1 MTFAAVSAGVSSSP
15 SLAVAAR
22 CVLLAGGGSGGH
34 ISPGLAIAERMKAI
48 DPGCRPVFACS
59 QRPIDAQMLTEA
71 EAEYLAIPAE
81 PMSLRPRKL
90 LRCMRA
96 FIRGRAEVLRM
107 IDRLQPSWVVSLGG
121 FVTAPVVHAARAR
134 GVPVLLVNLDATPG
148 RANRWVAR
156 RAREVVSAIP
166 TPTIPGFAREI
177 IGMPLRRLALAPA
190 EQASCREQLGLLP
203 GVHTLL
209 VTGASQGANSL
220 NDFMLLQAQR
230 APKAFKDW
238 QVLHL
243 CGPGVSGGT
252 ARFETG
258 YRTAGVHAVV
268 MPFLHRMGL
277 AWGAADLALSRAGAN
292 SVGEA
297 AANHVPTIF
306 VPYPYHA
313 DLHQMHNAMP
323 LVDEGAAVL
332 AKDAIE
338 PEANLRALGEPM
350 LKLMHDHASRQAMR
364 ARLEARTEPDAAE
377 RIARFLLGAGSFG

>member
-1 MTFAAVSAGVSSSP
+1 MNALATGAGESSSQP
-15 SLAVAAR
+15 LTVEPK

-34 ISPGLAIAERMKAI
+34 ISPGLAIAERMKSI

-59 QRPIDAQMLTEA
+59 RRPIDAQMLDQAGA
-71 EAEYLAIPAE
+71 EHVAIAAE

-90 LRCMRA
+90 LRCMRS
-96 FIRGRAEVLRM
+96 FLEGRAEVLRM
-107 IDRLQPSWVVSLGG
+107 IDRLRPSWVVSLGG

-166 TPTIPGFAREI
+166 TPTLPGFARAI

-190 EQASCREQLGLLP
+190 EQAACREQLGLLP
-203 GVHTLL
+203 GVRTLL

-220 NDFMLLQAQR
+220 NDFLPLLAQR
-230 APKAFKDW
+230 QPDAFREW

-243 CGPGVSGGT
+243 CGPGASGGPE
-252 ARFETG
+252 RFEAG
-258 YRTAGVHAVV
+258 YRRAGVHAVV
-268 MPFLHRMGL
+268 LPFLHRMGL
-277 AWGAADLALSRAGAN
+277 AWGAADVALSRAGAN

-297 AANHVPTIF
+297 AANHVPTVF

-323 LVDEGAAVL
+323 LVEQGAAVL

-338 PEANLRALGEPM
+338 PEANLRALGEP
-350 LKLMHDHASRQAMR
+350 LLALMQDDAARRAMR
-364 ARLEARTEPDAAE
+364 ARLEARSEPDAAE
-377 RIARFLLGAGSFG
+377 RIARFLLGTGSFG

>member
-1 MTFAAVSAGVSSSP
+1 MNALATGAGESSSQP
-15 SLAVAAR
+15 LTVAPK

-34 ISPGLAIAERMKAI
+34 ISPGLAIAERMKSI

-59 QRPIDAQMLTEA
+59 RRPIDAQMLDEA
-71 EAEYLAIPAE
+71 GAEHVAIAAE

-90 LRCMRA
+90 LRCMRS
-96 FIRGRAEVLRM
+96 FLEGRAEVLRM
-107 IDRLQPSWVVSLGG
+107 IDRLRPSWVVSLGG

-166 TPTIPGFAREI
+166 TPTLPGFARAI

-190 EQASCREQLGLLP
+190 EQAACREQLGLLP
-203 GVHTLL
+203 GVRTLL

-220 NDFMLLQAQR
+220 NDFMLLLAQR
-230 APKAFKDW
+230 QPGAFREW

-243 CGPGVSGGT
+243 CGPGASGGPE
-252 ARFETG
+252 RFEAG
-258 YRTAGVHAVV
+258 YRRAGVHAVV
-268 MPFLHRMGL
+268 LPFLHRMGL
-277 AWGAADLALSRAGAN
+277 AWGAADVALSRAGAN

-297 AANHVPTIF
+297 AANHVPTVF

-323 LVDEGAAVL
+323 LVEQGAAVL

-338 PEANLRALGEPM
+338 PEANLRALGEP
-350 LKLMHDHASRQAMR
+350 LLALMQDDAARRAMR
-364 ARLEARTEPDAAE
+364 ARLEARSEPDAAE
-377 RIARFLLGAGSFG
+377 RIARFLLGTGSFG

>member
-1 MTFAAVSAGVSSSP
+1 MNSLAASAGVSSSP
-15 SLAVAAR
+15 SLAVAPR

-59 QRPIDAQMLTEA
+59 QRPIDAQMLSEA
-71 EAEYLAIPAE
+71 GAEHVAIPAE
-81 PMSLRPRKL
+81 PMSMRPRKL

-107 IDRLQPSWVVSLGG
+107 VDQLQPSWVVSLGG

-166 TPTIPGFAREI
+166 TPTLPGFARDI

-203 GVHTLL
+203 GVRTLL

-230 APKAFKDW
+230 QPGAFKDW

-243 CGPGVSGGT
+243 CGPGVSGGA
-252 ARFETG
+252 ARFEAG
-258 YRTAGVHAVV
+258 YRAAGVHAVV

-323 LVDEGAAVL
+323 LVDQGAAVL

-338 PEANLRALGEPM
+338 PEANLRALGEPL
-350 LKLMHDHASRQAMR
+350 LKLMHDDASRRAMR
-364 ARLEARTEPDAAE
+364 ARLEARSEPDAAE

>member
-1 MTFAAVSAGVSSSP
+1 MNAGAAGVGESSSQP
-15 SLAVAAR
+15 LAVAPK

-48 DPGCRPVFACS
+48 DPACRPVFVCS

-71 EAEYLAIPAE
+71 GAEHVAIAAE

-90 LRCMRA
+90 LRC
-96 FIRGRAEVLRM
+96 IRSFMQGRAEVLRM
-107 IDRLQPSWVVSLGG
+107 IDQLQPSWVVSLGG
-121 FVTAPVVHAARAR
+121 FVTAPVVHAAQAR
-134 GVPVLLVNLDATPG
+134 RVPVLLMNLDATPG

-156 RAREVVSAIP
+156 RAREVVSAVP
-166 TPTIPGFAREI
+166 TPTITGFAREI

-203 GVHTLL
+203 GVRTLL

-220 NDFMLLQAQR
+220 NDFMLLLAQR
-230 APKAFKDW
+230 EPVSFTDW

-243 CGPGVSGGT
+243 CGPSVSGGA
-252 ARFETG
+252 ARIEAG
-258 YRTAGVHAVV
+258 YRAAGVHAVV
-268 MPFLHRMGL
+268 LPFLHRMGL

-323 LVDEGAAVL
+323 LVEQGAAAL

-338 PEANLRALGEPM
+338 PEANLRALGEPT
-350 LKLMHDHASRQAMR
+350 LRLMRDHAARHAMR
-364 ARLEARTEPDAAE
+364 ARLQARSEPDAAE
-377 RIARFLLGAGSFG
+377 RIARFLLGAGSFS

>member
-1 MTFAAVSAGVSSSP
+1 MTAATSGAGVSSSP
-15 SLAVAAR
+15 SLAVAPK

-48 DPGCRPVFACS
+48 DPTCRPVFECS
-59 QRPIDAQMLTEA
+59 QRPIDAQMLGEA
-71 EAEYLAIPAE
+71 GAEYVAIPAE

-90 LRCMRA
+90 LRCARSFM
-96 FIRGRAEVLRM
+96 RGRAEVLRM
-107 IDRLQPSWVVSLGG
+107 VDRLRPSWVVSLGG

-166 TPTIPGFAREI
+166 TPSLPGFARDI

-203 GVHTLL
+203 GVRTLL

-220 NDFMLLQAQR
+220 NDFLLLQAQR
-230 APKAFKDW
+230 APGAFKDW
-238 QVLHL
+238 QILHL
-243 CGPGVSGGT
+243 CGPGASGGA
-252 ARFETG
+252 ARFEAG
-258 YRTAGVHAVV
+258 YRAAGVHAVV
-268 MPFLHRMGL
+268 LPFLHRMGL

-313 DLHQMHNAMP
+313 DLHQMHNAKP
-323 LVDEGAAVL
+323 LVDQGAAIL
-332 AKDAIE
+332 AMDAIE

-350 LKLMHDHASRQAMR
+350 LRLMGDDAARRAMR

-377 RIARFLLGAGSFG
+377 RIARFLLGAGSIT

>member
-230 APKAFKDW
+230 DPKAFKDW

-252 ARFETG
+252 TRFETG

-350 LKLMHDHASRQAMR
+350 LKLMHDDASRRAMR

>member
-1 MTFAAVSAGVSSSP
+1 M
-15 SLAVAAR
+15 
-22 CVLLAGGGSGGH
+22 
-34 ISPGLAIAERMKAI
+34 AIA
-48 DPGCRPVFACS
+48 
-59 QRPIDAQMLTEA
+59 
-71 EAEYLAIPAE
+71 AE

-90 LRCMRA
+90 LRCMRS
-96 FIRGRAEVLRM
+96 FLEGRAEVLRM
-107 IDRLQPSWVVSLGG
+107 IDRLRPSWVVSLGG

-166 TPTIPGFAREI
+166 TPTLPGFARAI

-190 EQASCREQLGLLP
+190 EQAACREQLGLLP
-203 GVHTLL
+203 GVRTLL

-220 NDFMLLQAQR
+220 NDFMLLLAQR
-230 APKAFKDW
+230 QPDAFREW

-243 CGPGVSGGT
+243 CGPGASGGPE
-252 ARFETG
+252 RFEAG
-258 YRTAGVHAVV
+258 YRRAGVHAVV
-268 MPFLHRMGL
+268 LPFLHRMGL
-277 AWGAADLALSRAGAN
+277 AWGAADVALSRAGAN

-297 AANHVPTIF
+297 AANHVPTVF

-323 LVDEGAAVL
+323 LVEQGAAVL

-338 PEANLRALGEPM
+338 PEANLRALGEP
-350 LKLMHDHASRQAMR
+350 LLALMQDDAARRAMR
-364 ARLEARTEPDAAE
+364 ARLEARSEPDAAE
-377 RIARFLLGAGSFG
+377 RIARFLLGTGSFG

>member
-1 MTFAAVSAGVSSSP
+1 MSSAAASAGVSSSP
-15 SLAVAAR
+15 SLAVAPR

-59 QRPIDAQMLTEA
+59 QRPIDAQMLSEA
-71 EAEYLAIPAE
+71 GAEHVAIPAE

-96 FIRGRAEVLRM
+96 FLRGRAEVLRM

-166 TPTIPGFAREI
+166 TPTIPGFARDI

-203 GVHTLL
+203 GVRTLL

-230 APKAFKDW
+230 HPGAFKDW

-243 CGPGVSGGT
+243 CGPSVSGGA
-252 ARFETG
+252 ARFEAG
-258 YRTAGVHAVV
+258 YRAAGVHAVV
-268 MPFLHRMGL
+268 LPFLHRMGL

-323 LVDEGAAVL
+323 LVDQGAAVL

-350 LKLMHDHASRQAMR
+350 LKLMHDDAARRAMR

>member
-1 MTFAAVSAGVSSSP
+1 MNTLAASAGVSSSP
-15 SLAVAAR
+15 SLAVAPR

-59 QRPIDAQMLTEA
+59 QRPIDAQMLSEA
-71 EAEYLAIPAE
+71 GAEHVAIPAE

-96 FIRGRAEVLRM
+96 FLRGRAEVLRM
-107 IDRLQPSWVVSLGG
+107 IDQLQPSWVVSLGG

-166 TPTIPGFAREI
+166 TPTLPGFARDI
-177 IGMPLRRLALAPA
+177 IGMPLRRLALAPG
-190 EQASCREQLGLLP
+190 EQASCREELGLLP
-203 GVHTLL
+203 GVRTFL

-230 APKAFKDW
+230 HPGAFKDW

-243 CGPGVSGGT
+243 CGPSVSGGA
-252 ARFETG
+252 ARFEAG
-258 YRTAGVHAVV
+258 YRGVRAAVL
-268 MPFLHRMGL
+268 PFLHRMGL
-277 AWGAADLALSRAGAN
+277 GWGAAELAVSRAGAN
-292 SVGEA
+292 SVAEA
-297 AANHVPTIF
+297 QANHVPTIF
-306 VPYPYHA
+306 VPYPWHK
-313 DLHQMHNAMP
+313 DLHQRENAQP
-323 LVDEGAAVL
+323 LADAGGAEIVL
-332 AKDAIE
+332 DAMEVQGNVATIG
-338 PEANLRALGEPM
+338 ARALA
-350 LKLMHDHASRQAMR
+350 LMADASRRQSMR
-364 ARLEARTEPDAAE
+364 RALQLRDGGDAAA
-377 RIARFLLGAGSFG
+377 RIAHRALHGSWPA

>member
-1 MTFAAVSAGVSSSP
+1 MNALATGAGESSSQP
-15 SLAVAAR
+15 LTVAPK

-34 ISPGLAIAERMKAI
+34 ISPGLAIAERMKSI

-59 QRPIDAQMLTEA
+59 RRPIDAQMLDEA
-71 EAEYLAIPAE
+71 GAEHVAIAAE

-90 LRCMRA
+90 LRCMRS
-96 FIRGRAEVLRM
+96 FLEGRAEVLRM
-107 IDRLQPSWVVSLGG
+107 IDRLRPSWVVSLGG

-166 TPTIPGFAREI
+166 TPTLPGFARAI

-190 EQASCREQLGLLP
+190 EQAACREQLGLLP
-203 GVHTLL
+203 GVRTLL

-220 NDFMLLQAQR
+220 NDFMLLLAQR
-230 APKAFKDW
+230 QPGAFREW

-243 CGPGVSGGT
+243 CGPGASGGPE
-252 ARFETG
+252 RFEAG
-258 YRTAGVHAVV
+258 YSRAGVHAAVL
-268 MPFLHRMGL
+268 PFLHRMGL
-277 AWGAADLALSRAGAN
+277 AWGAADVALSRAGAN

-297 AANHVPTIF
+297 AANHVPTVF

-323 LVDEGAAVL
+323 LVEQGAAVL

-338 PEANLRALGEPM
+338 PEANLRALGEP
-350 LKLMHDHASRQAMR
+350 LLALMQDDAARRAMR
-364 ARLEARTEPDAAE
+364 ARLEARSEPDAAE
-377 RIARFLLGAGSFG
+377 RIARFLLGTGSFS

>member
-1 MTFAAVSAGVSSSP
+1 MNALATGAGESSSQP
-15 SLAVAAR
+15 LTVAPK

-34 ISPGLAIAERMKAI
+34 ISPGLAIAERMKSI

-59 QRPIDAQMLTEA
+59 RRPIDAQMLDEA
-71 EAEYLAIPAE
+71 GAEHVAIAAE

-90 LRCMRA
+90 LRCMRS
-96 FIRGRAEVLRM
+96 FLEGRAEVLRM
-107 IDRLQPSWVVSLGG
+107 IDRLRPSWVVSLGG

-166 TPTIPGFAREI
+166 TPTLPGFARAI

-190 EQASCREQLGLLP
+190 EQAACREQLGLLP
-203 GVHTLL
+203 GVRTLL

-220 NDFMLLQAQR
+220 NDFMLLLAQR
-230 APKAFKDW
+230 QPGAFREW

-243 CGPGVSGGT
+243 CGPGASGGPE
-252 ARFETG
+252 RFEAG
-258 YRTAGVHAVV
+258 YRRAGVHAVV
-268 MPFLHRMGL
+268 LPFLHRMGL
-277 AWGAADLALSRAGAN
+277 AWGAADVALSRAGAN

-297 AANHVPTIF
+297 AANHVPTVF

-323 LVDEGAAVL
+323 LVEQGAAVL

-338 PEANLRALGEPM
+338 PEANLRALGEP
-350 LKLMHDHASRQAMR
+350 LLALMQDDAARRAMR
-364 ARLEARTEPDAAE
+364 ARLEARSEPDAAE
-377 RIARFLLGAGSFG
+377 RIARFLLGTGSFS

>member
-1 MTFAAVSAGVSSSP
+1 
-15 SLAVAAR
+15 
-22 CVLLAGGGSGGH
+22 
-34 ISPGLAIAERMKAI
+34 LAIAERMKSI

-59 QRPIDAQMLTEA
+59 QRPIDSQMLSEA
-71 EAEYLAIPAE
+71 GAEFVAIAAE

-90 LRCMRA
+90 LRCMRS
-96 FIRGRAEVLRM
+96 FVRGRSEVLRM

-121 FVTAPVVHAARAR
+121 FVTAPVVHAARTR
-134 GVPVLLVNLDATPG
+134 RVPVLLVNLDATPG

-166 TPTIPGFAREI
+166 TPAIPDFAREV

-203 GVHTLL
+203 GARTLL

-230 APKAFKDW
+230 DPRAFEDW

-243 CGPGVSGGT
+243 CGPGASGGT
-252 ARFETG
+252 ARFEAG
-258 YRTAGVHAVV
+258 YRAAGVHAVV

-297 AANHVPTIF
+297 AANRVPTIF

-323 LVDEGAAVL
+323 LVDQGAAVL

-350 LKLMHDHASRQAMR
+350 LRLMHDDTARRAMR
-364 ARLEARTEPDAAE
+364 DRLEARSEPDAAE

>member
-1 MTFAAVSAGVSSSP
+1 MNALATGAGESSSQP
-15 SLAVAAR
+15 LTVAPK

-34 ISPGLAIAERMKAI
+34 ISPGLAIAERMKSI

-59 QRPIDAQMLTEA
+59 RRPIDAQMLDEA
-71 EAEYLAIPAE
+71 GAEHVAIAAE

-90 LRCMRA
+90 LRCMRS
-96 FIRGRAEVLRM
+96 FLEGRAEVLRM
-107 IDRLQPSWVVSLGG
+107 IDRLRPSWVVSLGG

-166 TPTIPGFAREI
+166 TPTLPGFARAI

-190 EQASCREQLGLLP
+190 EQAACREQLGLLP
-203 GVHTLL
+203 GVRTLL

-220 NDFMLLQAQR
+220 NDFMLLLAQR
-230 APKAFKDW
+230 QPDAFREW

-243 CGPGVSGGT
+243 CGPGASGGPE
-252 ARFETG
+252 RFEAG
-258 YRTAGVHAVV
+258 YRRAGVHAVV
-268 MPFLHRMGL
+268 LPFLHRMGL
-277 AWGAADLALSRAGAN
+277 AWGAADVALSRAGAN

-297 AANHVPTIF
+297 AANHVPTVF

-323 LVDEGAAVL
+323 LVEQGAAVL

-338 PEANLRALGEPM
+338 PEANLRALGEP
-350 LKLMHDHASRQAMR
+350 LLALMQDDAARRAMR
-364 ARLEARTEPDAAE
+364 ARLEARSEPDAAE
-377 RIARFLLGAGSFG
+377 RIARFLLGTGSFG